1 MADRNY
7 HHRTPS
13 GWPVWITAGATLVFG
28 LALLIWPGVT
38 TGLILNIC
46 GGALLA
52 VGGFRIARYF
62 MNKDPYDIFSWDLG
76 LGIALACAGLALI
89 IFKNLLLSIVPLL
102 FGIALLI
109 CGIVKIQAAFN
120 LRRMTNRFWYLTLIG
135 AGVSCALGLL
145 ISLNPF
151 GTGLVLIR
159 VIGGAIAVEAVQD
172 ILSLRSYSRAVRSYF
187 VR

>member
-1 MADRNY
+1 MADRHY
-7 HHRTPS
+7 HRRTPS
-13 GWPVWITAGATLVFG
+13 GWPVWITAGAALVFG

-38 TGLILNIC
+38 TSLILNIC

-52 VGGFRIARYF
+52 AGGFKIARYF

-76 LGIALACAGLALI
+76 LGITLACAGLALI

-102 FGIALLI
+102 FGIALLV

-135 AGVSCALGLL
+135 AAVSCVLGLL
-145 ISLNPF
+145 ISLHPF
-151 GTGLVLIR
+151 GTGLVLVR

-172 ILSLRSYSRAVRSYF
+172 ILSLRSYNRAINSFF

>member
-1 MADRNY
+1 MTDRNY

-13 GWPVWITAGATLVFG
+13 GWPVWITAGATLIFG
-28 LALLIWPGVT
+28 LALLIWPGMT
-38 TGLILNIC
+38 TSLILNVC

-52 VGGFRIARYF
+52 VGGFKIIRYF

-76 LGIALACAGLALI
+76 SGILLACAGLALI
-89 IFKNLLLSIVPLL
+89 LFKSLLLSIVPLL

-120 LRRMTNRFWYLTLIG
+120 LRRMTNRYWYLTLVG
-135 AGVSCALGLL
+135 AAVSCAFGLL

-151 GTGLVLIR
+151 GTGLILIR
-159 VIGGAIAVEAVQD
+159 VIGGALVIEAIQD
-172 ILSLRSYSRAVRSYF
+172 ILSLRTYNRTVDSFF